1 MAAGDIENFGPF
13 NVGDATAIDAGLLGN
28 VVVADDIT
36 AYVASGQVF
45 FTVVKAA

>member
-13 NVGDATAIDAGLLGN
+13 AVGDATAIDAALLTN

-36 AYVASGQVF
+36 AYVSDKQVF

>member
-1 MAAGDIENFGPF
+1 MAAGDISHFGPF
-13 NVGDATAIDAGLLGN
+13 AVGDSTAIEAGLSG

-36 AYVASGQVF
+36 AFVSERQVF